1 MKRTATRPPQPG
13 LDRNTAPCHDGGMTE
28 ALRCELFPEDLDA
41 SVAFYA
47 DVLGFS
53 VVRDERSARAPYVA
67 LRRGDVRVGLAARP
81 APEHRTLRRPP
92 TGVELVLE
100 VDDLDAAHAHVL
112 ANGWPLAEDLT
123 DRPWG
128 LRDFR
133 LIDPH
138 GYYWHITTAGRG
150 W

>member
-1 MKRTATRPPQPG
+1 VP
-13 LDRNTAPCHDGGMTE
+13 E
-28 ALRCELFPEDLDA
+28 ALRCELFPDDLDA
-41 SVAFYA
+41 SVAFYV
-47 DVLGFS
+47 DVLSFR
-53 VVRDERSARAPYVA
+53 VIRDERSAPAPYVA

-81 APEHRTLRRPP
+81 APEHPTLRRPP

-112 ANGWPLAEDLT
+112 NSGWPLVEDLT

-133 LIDPH
+133 LVDPH
-138 GYYWHITTAGRG
+138 GYYWRITTAS
-150 W
+150 